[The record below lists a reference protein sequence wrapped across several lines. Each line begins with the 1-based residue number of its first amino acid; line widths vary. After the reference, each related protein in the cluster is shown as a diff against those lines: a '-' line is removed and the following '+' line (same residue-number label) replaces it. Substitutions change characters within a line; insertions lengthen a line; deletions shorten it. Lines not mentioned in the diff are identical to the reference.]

1 MPPVLVSEVGFRD
14 QSVVLARLTLMLP
27 STLVLV
33 MVKVPA
39 LGEETYP
46 VRITHVKVMASYATW
61 RATKAN
67 GEYDVKTFDVKAR
80 PISPIEGLRPGM
92 TAIIID

>member
-1 MPPVLVSEVGFRD
+1 MDLSDIWFTFSVREDMLRGLEVGKE
-14 QSVVLARLTLMLP
+14 
-27 STLVLV
+27 V

-46 VRITHVKVMASYATW
+46 VRITHIKVMASYATW